1 MLENKDGKQSIE
13 LYPITINEM
22 DVISEQMKKCIF
34 KIENQNKYG
43 IGFFCRIPY
52 KNENVKVMITSY
64 KILNEDIIENNK
76 TIEVSLNDG
85 KSKKK
90 INLENKKIY
99 ISLEYNTTIIKYRF

>member
-34 KIENQNKYG
+34 KIENQNEYG
-43 IGFFCRIPY
+43 TGFFCLIPY